1 MLGWICRTFPTRT
14 LFSVLIV
21 LLPATIYSS
30 TTLELEGSWKGS
42 LGPIELIFHFEEK
55 TETGWTGSVDT
66 PQQYSFGLPAT
77 VSVAQDGTLTF
88 SVPATQASCEA
99 RYDPE
104 SETLQGIWS
113 QRGIE
118 IPLKLNRTTSRIP
131 LSAELA
137 KQAIGLYEG
146 HAIIQLLKLKMS
158 LNLKAVTG
166 GGFRGFIVSPDQSLE
181 EIPISRFD
189 QLGDRRMR
197 LCAPSIFLTMD
208 LILSEDG
215 NELAGMML
223 QGPGQFP
230 LKLQRTKQI
239 TSPLRP
245 QTPQPPFPYR
255 EFRNSGPGVL
265 ATTLLVPHGD
275 GPFPIAIL
283 LSGSGS
289 QARNSTL
296 FGHHPFLVLAD
307 HLARKGIASLR
318 YDEPGIGESPPW
330 RELSIGDTQAASV
343 TTADQV
349 EIALNLWET
358 AKEAIHIFDI
368 RDEKGNLTKNLIGM
382 RRGFIGHSEGALVA
396 QLVAANHA
404 PIAGPT
410 VGCQGAGDFAI
421 SLASPITRGDKLLID
436 QNRALSMIAGLEPA
450 EISKALVLNRKLFN
464 AVLNAPATTPAK
476 LESLKPIKRVQVRD
490 ETWTDQ
496 QILEILSQESTIPES
511 ERTSIRNQMSIP
523 WIRWFLRYDPAWGLE
538 KIRIP
543 QLFVFGKKDLQV
555 PWEPN
560 VTLAKELLSRPAKPD
575 AIQWFNTES
584 SFYPPRDVELH
595 TFENLNHLFQNC
607 DSGHVS
613 EYGEIEETMSPE
625 VMNLISD
632 WILLRFGYLG
642 PVEPRYTYSDI
653 HSEFYLHPDYRR
665 YPPPPAAMKW

>member
-88 SVPATQASCEA
+88 SVLATQASCEA

-283 LSGSGS
+283 LSGYSEEHD
-289 QARNSTL
+289 N
-296 FGHHPFLVLAD
+296 
-307 HLARKGIASLR
+307 
-318 YDEPGIGESPPW
+318 E
-330 RELSIGDTQAASV
+330 DT
-343 TTADQV
+343 
-349 EIALNLWET
+349 
-358 AKEAIHIFDI
+358 
-368 RDEKGNLTKNLIGM
+368 GLT
-382 RRGFIGHSEGALVA
+382 
-396 QLVAANHA
+396 
-404 PIAGPT
+404 
-410 VGCQGAGDFAI
+410 
-421 SLASPITRGDKLLID
+421 
-436 QNRALSMIAGLEPA
+436 
-450 EISKALVLNRKLFN
+450 
-464 AVLNAPATTPAK
+464 
-476 LESLKPIKRVQVRD
+476 
-490 ETWTDQ
+490 
-496 QILEILSQESTIPES
+496 
-511 ERTSIRNQMSIP
+511 
-523 WIRWFLRYDPAWGLE
+523 Y
-538 KIRIP
+538 
-543 QLFVFGKKDLQV
+543 
-555 PWEPN
+555 
-560 VTLAKELLSRPAKPD
+560 
-575 AIQWFNTES
+575 
-584 SFYPPRDVELH
+584 
-595 TFENLNHLFQNC
+595 
-607 DSGHVS
+607 
-613 EYGEIEETMSPE
+613 
-625 VMNLISD
+625 
-632 WILLRFGYLG
+632 
-642 PVEPRYTYSDI
+642 
-653 HSEFYLHPDYRR
+653 YRLD
-665 YPPPPAAMKW
+665 

>member
-189 QLGDRRMR
+189 QIGDRRMR

-289 QARNSTL
+289 QDRNSTL
-296 FGHHPFLVLAD
+296 FGHKPFLVLAD

-665 YPPPPAAMKW
+665 YPPPPSAMKW

>member
-88 SVPATQASCEA
+88 SVLATQASCEA

-289 QARNSTL
+289 PDRNRTL
-296 FGHHPFLVLAD
+296 SGHNPPLALAD

-665 YPPPPAAMKW
+665 YPPPPSAMKW

>member
-1 MLGWICRTFPTRT
+1 M
-14 LFSVLIV
+14 
-21 LLPATIYSS
+21 
-30 TTLELEGSWKGS
+30 
-42 LGPIELIFHFEEK
+42 IFHFEEK

-189 QLGDRRMR
+189 QIGDRRMR

-283 LSGSGS
+283 LSGAGS
-289 QARNSTL
+289 QDRHSTL
-296 FGHHPFLVLAD
+296 FGHKPFLVLAD

-410 VGCQGAGDFAI
+410 VGCQGAGDCAI

-595 TFENLNHLFQNC
+595 TFGNLNHLFQNC

-665 YPPPPAAMKW
+665 YPPPPSAMKW